1 MAGGARGE
9 VTIRG
14 AVVVA
19 LLGAVAAAAMIVY
32 SGGGP
37 GAILDGAEAGL
48 KSSDWQSRKK
58 VVEGLGEYVAQGNL
72 AADEEA
78 EKRARSLVV
87 STLAD
92 PNDEVRLAAVRECR
106 KLEERSAV
114 EPLAEIVSGK
124 GPLDLRISAAKA
136 LQVIGDS
143 KAAPELREV
152 MESDSE
158 PEKMRIAAIDALGTC
173 GGVESVTAI
182 LRARVSGSDDI
193 SAHASLALSKIRS
206 RNTVLRAYG
215 LAGSVRTLDSQ
226 LGRMQK
232 AIDDQQKALDQMLDE
247 TEGKGDRS
255 GELSEL
261 YEKLDSEDANARLV
275 AVYDLGV
282 IGRKESV
289 AELSKMLA
297 DKDEAVRKAAHGALV
312 KIVGKDLG
320 TESAPWQEWHRKN
333 ARK

>member
-1 MAGGARGE
+1 MARF
-9 VTIRG
+9 
-14 AVVVA
+14 
-19 LLGAVAAAAMIVY
+19 L
-32 SGGGP
+32 
-37 GAILDGAEAGL
+37 GL

-261 YEKLDSEDANARLV
+261 YEKKEEFRKALEYQKLDSEDANARLV